1 MSKIV
6 AIITEYNPFHNGHK
20 YQIDKIKAEN
30 SDAII
35 IAIMSGNIVQR
46 GEFAFLDKYARA
58 EMALS
63 CGVDAVFELPYP
75 YSGSTAEIFAYG
87 GVRLAYNLGADIL
100 YFGTESD
107 NLSELEAIAQVI
119 DTEAFENA
127 VNSIPNASELSY
139 PVLREKALSNLGY
152 DVTKSSND
160 MLAIEYIRQ
169 IKKNKYKL
177 TYRSIKRIGAE
188 YNDNSVCDIMSAS
201 GIRKS
206 VYDNKKIISI
216 PKKAE
221 EIFLKEYNSGKINDL
236 TASKRMLYQYVIMQD
251 PRRLEKAFDSPIGI
265 GYYLSQRAQEACGY
279 DEFFDS
285 LGTRNFTTARA
296 KRAILY
302 SFFDVKTINRMNKC
316 FTVLLATNK
325 NGQQALKKARSN
337 KNITVLTKHSDSKKL
352 SLRLAKEYR
361 LLKKVDEIYQTL
373 FYTPRECSLAYKRHA
388 IIEK

>member
-127 VNSIPNASELSY
+127 VNSIPNASELSF

-169 IKKNKYKL
+169 IKKNKSFTNKVVKF
-177 TYRSIKRIGAE
+177 I
-188 YNDNSVCDIMSAS
+188 NSTAKKFKNAS
-201 GIRKS
+201 PKA
-206 VYDNKKIISI
+206 KIIGTALAI
-216 PKKAE
+216 AAPIVLHLNNKH
-221 EIFLKEYNSGKINDL
+221 KIN
-236 TASKRMLYQYVIMQD
+236 T
-251 PRRLEKAFDSPIGI
+251 G
-265 GYYLSQRAQEACGY
+265 
-279 DEFFDS
+279 
-285 LGTRNFTTARA
+285 
-296 KRAILY
+296 
-302 SFFDVKTINRMNKC
+302 
-316 FTVLLATNK
+316 
-325 NGQQALKKARSN
+325 
-337 KNITVLTKHSDSKKL
+337 KNIQLHNDRAAVEARTKL
-352 SLRLAKEYR
+352 
-361 LLKKVDEIYQTL
+361 
-373 FYTPRECSLAYKRHA
+373 
-388 IIEK
+388 